1 MERSSVSPMLLGI
14 LYTVI
19 IVLVGSLILAL
30 LLEWTSLPESQ
41 VPMAMFLVNGIAL
54 LYGGF
59 IAGRRSEARGWF
71 SGAVSGLGYALVMLI
86 IGFLA
91 FDMNLSLEAIL
102 FLVGAILLG
111 TLGGALGINTNR

>member
-1 MERSSVSPMLLGI
+1 MEKSSVSPMLFGI

-19 IVLVGSLILAL
+19 IVLIGSLILAL

-41 VPMAMFLVNGIAL
+41 IPMAMFLVNGIAL
-54 LYGGF
+54 FYGGF
-59 IAGRRSEARGWF
+59 IAGRRSTARGWF
-71 SGAVSGLGYALVMLI
+71 SGAVSGFGYALIMLI

-91 FDMNLSLEAIL
+91 FDMNFSLEAVL
-102 FLVGAILLG
+102 FFIAAILLG